1 MKAIALLSVAL
12 ATLATFAAQAQ
23 DESRYPQ
30 RAVKIVVNVAPGRG
44 VDAAAR
50 VIAQKLGERFGQTF
64 VVENRGGGS
73 GNIAAEAVYH
83 AEPDGYT
90 LLAAPGATISIN
102 DMLFKKLG
110 YDPLRYEPVSILT
123 SVPLALVVRQSFPA
137 RTFQEFLPYARA
149 NPGKLNYASNG
160 VGTAAHLTAELLM
173 LQTGVKMVHVPY
185 KGTNPVLNDILAG
198 QVDLTFIQYSAF
210 LELYKAGRVQIL
222 AIANPKRVAALS
234 EVPTLTELGF
244 AELVSNTWN
253 ILAAPPAT
261 PRAVLNKLNRAVDQ
275 VLQDN
280 DVRTRFSKMET
291 TVEGGSLED
300 ARTYVAADRE
310 RWKKVIASAGI
321 EAE

>member
-1 MKAIALLSVAL
+1 MKAIGLLSVAL

-30 RAVKIVVNVAPGRG
+30 RAVKIVVNVAPGGG

-90 LLAAPGATISIN
+90 FLAAPGATISIN

-137 RTFQEFLPYARA
+137 RTFQEFLSYARA

-160 VGTAAHLTAELLM
+160 VGTAAHLTAELFM
-173 LQTGVKMVHVPY
+173 TGVTMVHVPY
-185 KGTNPVLNDILAG
+185 KGTNPVLNDILAD

-234 EVPTLTELGF
+234 EVPTFTELGF
-244 AELVSNTWN
+244 SELVSNTWN

-261 PRAVLNKLNRAVDQ
+261 PRAVLSKLNRAVDEA
-275 VLQDN
+275 LQDN
-280 DVRTRFSKMET
+280 DVRARFSKMET
-291 TVEGGSLED
+291 TVEGGSVDD

-321 EAE
+321 QAE